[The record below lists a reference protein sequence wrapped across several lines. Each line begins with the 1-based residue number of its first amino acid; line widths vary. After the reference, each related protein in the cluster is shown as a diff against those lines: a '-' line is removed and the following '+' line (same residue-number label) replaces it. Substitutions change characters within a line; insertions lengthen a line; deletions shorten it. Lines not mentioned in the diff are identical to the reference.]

1 MKKPHNRFHNLS
13 LGQLADQFGELKAQ
27 MDALEKQADEIKD
40 ELKSRVRDV
49 PAIGER
55 YTVTKIESTQKRLD
69 TKGLRELLGDAL
81 APYEKE
87 SPVVQLRVKP
97 TEIFREAAE

>member
-1 MKKPHNRFHNLS
+1 MKPNKRFRNMS
-13 LGQLADQFGELKAQ
+13 IGQIADAYGDLKAQ
-27 MDALEKQADEIKD
+27 IDELEAQAGEIKE
-40 ELKSRVRDV
+40 ELRGRIRDV

>member
-1 MKKPHNRFHNLS
+1 MKPNNRFHNYS
-13 LGQLADQFGELKAQ
+13 LPQLADEYGDLKAR
-27 MDALEKQADEIKD
+27 MDALEKEADAIKD
-40 ELKSRVRDV
+40 ELKGRMRDV

-55 YTVTKIESTQKRLD
+55 YTVTKVESTQKRLD

-87 SPVVQLRVKP
+87 STVVQIRVKP